1 MFSSWQWQK
10 KNLGNFDERSDEVV
24 LLGYALDS
32 KAYRVYNKKTMC
44 IKESIHIIFDETH
57 NFVENVNDGCRNKKI
72 LILD

>member
-1 MFSSWQWQK
+1 M
-10 KNLGNFDERSDEVV
+10 